1 MSKKHKYLDW
11 TTKFDIDHCDIDID
25 SCYIID
31 IQNQTVYHIKR
42 NCTEHHFFLCKQEIS
57 RKYVPSI
64 AVINSTETSAPPAF
78 THQTSWTTK
87 TTSSYKS
94 LSTNANTT
102 SYINI
107 TNNALSLNAK
117 GNEAKIAGASIAG
130 IFALKFAVLLAVY
143 L

>member
-1 MSKKHKYLDW
+1 MTLILTVATLLIYKIKQ
-11 TTKFDIDHCDIDID
+11 
-25 SCYIID
+25 YIISKE
-31 IQNQTVYHIKR
+31 TVQSTI
-42 NCTEHHFFLCKQEIS
+42 FFLCKQEIS